1 MKILSIILYSHT
13 GNKRILS
20 FNPVGLNIITGRS
33 STGKSALSEIV
44 EYCMGRSTF
53 NIPEGVIRDKVSW
66 YGVIYQF
73 PGEQVLIAKPAP
85 GPGHSSC
92 SKVMVRRGA
101 DLVAP
106 KFSELQPNS
115 DDDRVV
121 SLLSNL
127 LGIPENLTDV
137 PMHQSRASYSA
148 NISHT
153 YFYLFQKI
161 GIISNKD
168 QLFYRQNEPF
178 MPQTIK
184 DTLPILLGV
193 APNDRLE
200 IESKLREAR
209 RELKILEKVITDAMQ
224 SHRELNTNGVGLLS
238 EARQL
243 RIVNPDRVPE
253 TTKEILGLLR
263 EAVAW
268 QPEVLPDEDSSRIA
282 ALEGELSTLRAE
294 RRSLKHR
301 LEGAQLFTE
310 KEGGFSRE
318 AGEQK
323 DRLSSINA
331 LPRNPQTGA
340 WQWPFAEENLGMNSP
355 IADALLAE
363 LHSLNAEM
371 ERVTGERP
379 QLQKYIA
386 ELSELIADA
395 DRMVRS
401 KDQELAS
408 AIAANEAIAQLGN
421 LNNAAAKVVGRIS
434 YFLETY
440 RPEADLAETERRR
453 RALQSRIEE
462 LEKQS
467 GADDSKERLAS
478 ILNIISSAIG
488 RYAKELRAEF
498 SEFNFRLDLGNLTVV
513 VDRPDRPIHM
523 HRTGGGA
530 NHLAYHLGALLSLH
544 QFAAANGRPI
554 PQFLFLDQ
562 PTQVYFPS
570 ETVYKEADGSFER
583 TEADSDV
590 ERVRTL
596 FALLHHFVTELCP
609 GFQIVVTEH
618 ANLRDD
624 WFQQA
629 LVEQPWTK
637 PPALI
642 PEDWPTSF

>member
-13 GNKRILS
+13 GNKRILP
-20 FNPVGLNIITGRS
+20 FNPAGLNIITGRS

-53 NIPEGVIRDKVSW
+53 NIPEGVILDKVSW
-66 YGVIYQF
+66 YCVIYQF
-73 PGEQVLIAKPAP
+73 SGEQVLIAKPAP
-85 GPGHSSC
+85 GLGHSSC

-101 DLVAP
+101 DLGAP
-106 KFSELQPNS
+106 EFSELQPNS
-115 DDDRVV
+115 DDETVV

-161 GIISNKD
+161 GIISSKE

-178 MPQTIK
+178 MPQAIK

-200 IESKLREAR
+200 IESKLRESR
-209 RELKILEKVITDAMQ
+209 RELKILEKVIADAMQ
-224 SHRELNTNGVGLLS
+224 SRRELNTNGVGLLS

-243 RIVNPDRVPE
+243 GIVKPDRVPE
-253 TTKEILGLLR
+253 TTEEILGLLR
-263 EAVAW
+263 EAVTW
-268 QPEVLPDEDSSRIA
+268 QPAALPDEDSSRIA
-282 ALEGELSTLRAE
+282 ALEGELSALRAE
-294 RRSLKHR
+294 RRSLKNR
-301 LEGAQLFTE
+301 LEAAQLYAE

-331 LPRNPQTGA
+331 LPRNPQTGV
-340 WQWPFAEENLGMNSP
+340 WQWPFAEENLGMDSP
-355 IADALLAE
+355 IAEALLAE

-371 ERVTGERP
+371 EMVTGERP

-386 ELSELIADA
+386 EVLDSLADA
-395 DRMVRS
+395 DRMVTS

-440 RPEADLAETERRR
+440 RPEADLAETEKRR
-453 RALQSRIEE
+453 RALQRRIEE

-478 ILNIISSAIG
+478 ILNIISNAIG
-488 RYAKELRAEF
+488 IFAKKLRAEF

-513 VDRPDRPIHM
+513 VDRPDRPIPM

-554 PQFLFLDQ
+554 PRFLFLDQ

>member
-1 MKILSIILYSHT
+1 MKILSIILYSHN
-13 GNKRILS
+13 GSKRVLP
-20 FNPVGLNIITGRS
+20 FNPEGLNIITGRS
-33 STGKSALSEIV
+33 STGKSALSDIV

-73 PGEQVLIAKPAP
+73 TGEQVLIAKPAP
-85 GPGHSSC
+85 SSGHSSC
-92 SKVMVRRGA
+92 SIVMVRRGA
-101 DLVAP
+101 ALVAP
-106 KFSELQPNS
+106 EFSELKVNS
-115 DDDRVV
+115 DDDTVV

-127 LGIPENLTDV
+127 LGIPENVTDV
-137 PMHQSRASYSA
+137 SMDHSRSSFSA
-148 NISHT
+148 NIKHT

-161 GIISNKD
+161 GIISNKE
-168 QLFYRQNEPF
+168 QLFYRQNEQY
-178 MPQTIK
+178 MPQAIK

-209 RELKILEKVITDAMQ
+209 RELKLLEKVISEAMQ
-224 SHRELNTNGVGLLS
+224 SRRQLNTNGVGLLS

-243 RIVNPDRVPE
+243 GILKQDSIP
-253 TTKEILGLLR
+253 TTTEEILDLLK
-263 EAVAW
+263 EALQW
-268 QPEVLPDEDSSRIA
+268 KPTTIPDEDSGRIS
-282 ALEGELSTLRAE
+282 ALENELSALRTE

-301 LEGAQLFTE
+301 LDAAKLFTE
-310 KEGGFSRE
+310 KEDGFSRE

-331 LPRNPQTGA
+331 LPRNAQTGE
-340 WQWPFAEENLGMNSP
+340 WQWPFAEENLGMDSP
-355 IADALLAE
+355 IAEALLAE
-363 LHSLNAEM
+363 LHSLNTEM
-371 ERVTGERP
+371 EKVTGERP
-379 QLQKYIA
+379 QLQFYIT
-386 ELSELIADA
+386 ELDELIIEVNRLLRD
-395 DRMVRS
+395 
-401 KDQELAS
+401 KEQELAS

-421 LNNAAAKVVGRIS
+421 TNNAASKVVGRIS

-440 RPEADLAETERRR
+440 NPEADVAETEKRKRV
-453 RALQSRIEE
+453 LQRRIED

-478 ILNIISSAIG
+478 ILNIISSNIG
-488 RYAKELRAEF
+488 GYAKELRAEF
-498 SEFNFRLDLGNLTVV
+498 SEYNFRLDLGNLTVV
-513 VDRPDRPIHM
+513 VDRPDRPIPM

-544 QFAAANGRPI
+544 QFAAANGRPV

-570 ETVYKEADGSFER
+570 EAAYKEADGSIEK

-590 ERVRTL
+590 QRVHKL
-596 FALLHHFVTELCP
+596 FSMLYRFVTELCP
-609 GFQIVVTEH
+609 GFQIIVTEH

-629 LVEQPWTK
+629 LVEKPWTK

-642 PEDWPTSF
+642 PEDWPTSL

>member
-1 MKILSIILYSHT
+1 MKILSIILYSHN
-13 GNKRILS
+13 GSMRVLP
-20 FNPVGLNIITGRS
+20 FRPEGLNIITGRS

-53 NIPEGVIRDKVSW
+53 NVPEGVIRDKVSW

-73 PGEQVLIAKPAP
+73 TGEQVLIVKPAP

-92 SKVMVRRGA
+92 SSVMVRRGA
-101 DLVAP
+101 DLVVP
-106 KFSELQPNS
+106 EFSELKTHS
-115 DDDRVV
+115 DDDYVV

-137 PMHQSRASYSA
+137 PLHQSRPSYSA

-178 MPQTIK
+178 MPQAIK

-209 RELKILEKVITDAMQ
+209 RELKLLEKIISEAMQ
-224 SHRELNTNGVGLLS
+224 SRRQLNTNGVGLLS

-243 RIVNPDRVPE
+243 GILKQDGAL
-253 TTKEILGLLR
+253 TTTEEILDLLK
-263 EAVAW
+263 EAVKW
-268 QPEVLPDEDSSRIA
+268 KPTTIPDEDSGRIS
-282 ALEGELSTLRAE
+282 ALEDELFALRAE
-294 RRSLKHR
+294 RKSLKQR
-301 LEGAQLFTE
+301 MDAAKLFTE
-310 KEGGFSRE
+310 KENGFSRE

-323 DRLSSINA
+323 DRLASINA
-331 LPRNPQTGA
+331 LPRNAKTGE
-340 WQWPFAEENLGMNSP
+340 WQWPFAEENLGMDSP
-355 IADALLAE
+355 IAEALLAE
-363 LHSLNAEM
+363 LHSLNSEM
-371 ERVTGERP
+371 ENVTGERP
-379 QLQKYIA
+379 QLQFYI
-386 ELSELIADA
+386 SELNKLSVEVNRLLGD
-395 DRMVRS
+395 
-401 KDQELAS
+401 KEQELAS

-421 LNNAAAKVVGRIS
+421 TNNAASKVVGRIS

-440 RPEADLAETERRR
+440 SPEADVAETEKRM
-453 RALQSRIEE
+453 RALQRRIED
-462 LEKQS
+462 LERQS

-478 ILNIISSAIG
+478 ILNIISSNIG
-488 RYAKELRAEF
+488 GYAKELRAEF
-498 SEFNFRLDLGNLTVV
+498 SEYNFRLDLGNLTVV
-513 VDRPDRPIHM
+513 VDRPDRPIPM

-544 QFAAANGRPI
+544 QFAAANGRPV

-590 ERVRTL
+590 QRVHKL
-596 FALLHHFVTELCP
+596 FSMLYRFVTELCP
-609 GFQIVVTEH
+609 GFQIIVTEH
-618 ANLRDD
+618 ANLRDG

-629 LVEQPWTK
+629 LVEKPWTK

-642 PEDWPTSF
+642 PEDWPNMP

>member
-1 MKILSIILYSHT
+1 MKIRSIILYSHT
-13 GNKRILS
+13 GNKRILP
-20 FNPVGLNIITGRS
+20 FNPEGLNIITGRS

-92 SKVMVRRGA
+92 SKAMVRRGA

-106 KFSELQPNS
+106 EFSELQPNS
-115 DDDRVV
+115 DDDTVV

-127 LGIPENLTDV
+127 LGISENLTDV
-137 PMHQSRASYSA
+137 PIHQSRVSYSA

-161 GIISNKD
+161 GIISSKE

-178 MPQTIK
+178 MPQAIK

-209 RELKILEKVITDAMQ
+209 RELKILEKVIADVMK
-224 SHRELNTNGVGLLS
+224 SRLELNTNGVGLLS

-243 RIVNPDRVPE
+243 GIVKPERVPE
-253 TTKEILGLLR
+253 TTAEILGLLR
-263 EAVAW
+263 EAVTW
-268 QPEVLPDEDSSRIA
+268 QPTALPDEDSGNIA
-282 ALEGELSTLRAE
+282 ALEGELFTLRVG
-294 RRSLKHR
+294 RRSLKR
-301 LEGAQLFTE
+301 RMEAAQLFSE

-340 WQWPFAEENLGMNSP
+340 WQWPFSEENMGMNSP
-355 IADALLAE
+355 IAEALLAE

-371 ERVTGERP
+371 EKVTGERP
-379 QLQKYIA
+379 QLQKYIS
-386 ELSELIADA
+386 ELSDALADS
-395 DRMVRS
+395 DRRIRC

-440 RPEADLAETERRR
+440 SPEADLAETEKRK
-453 RALQSRIEE
+453 RALIRRIED

-488 RYAKELRAEF
+488 GYAKELRAEF

-513 VDRPDRPIHM
+513 VDRPDRPIPM

-570 ETVYKEADGSFER
+570 ESVYKEADGSIER

-590 ERVRTL
+590 TRVHTL
-596 FALLHHFVTELCP
+596 FALLHRFVTELCP

-629 LVEQPWTK
+629 LVEHPWTK

-642 PEDWPTSF
+642 PEDWPTNL

>member
-1 MKILSIILYSHT
+1 MKIQSIILYSHT
-13 GNKRILS
+13 GNKRILP

-73 PGEQVLIAKPAP
+73 PGEQVLIAKPSP

-101 DLVAP
+101 ELDAP
-106 KFSELQPNS
+106 EFSELQPTS

-127 LGIPENLTDV
+127 LGIPENMTDV
-137 PMHQSRASYSA
+137 PLHQSRASYSA

-178 MPQTIK
+178 MPQAIK

-209 RELKILEKVITDAMQ
+209 RELKILEKEIADAMQ
-224 SHRELNTNGVGLLS
+224 SRRELNTNGVGLLS

-243 RIVNPDRVPE
+243 GIVNPDRVPE
-253 TTKEILGLLR
+253 TTEEILGLLR
-263 EAVAW
+263 EAVTW
-268 QPEVLPDEDSSRIA
+268 QPATLPDEDSSRIA
-282 ALEGELSTLRAE
+282 ALEDELSAIRTE

-301 LEGAQLFTE
+301 LEAARLFAE

-323 DRLSSINA
+323 DRLSSIKA

-340 WQWPFAEENLGMNSP
+340 WQWPFAEENLGMNLP

-371 ERVTGERP
+371 ERVAGERP

-386 ELSELIADA
+386 ELSDSITDA

-434 YFLETY
+434 YFLETF
-440 RPEADLAETERRR
+440 RQKADLAETEKRRR
-453 RALQSRIEE
+453 VLQRRIEE

-513 VDRPDRPIHM
+513 VDRPDRPIPM

>member
-13 GNKRILS
+13 GNKRILP

-101 DLVAP
+101 NLVAP
-106 KFSELQPNS
+106 EFSELKPTS

-127 LGIPENLTDV
+127 LGIPENMTDV
-137 PMHQSRASYSA
+137 PLHQSRASYSA

-178 MPQTIK
+178 MPQAIK

-209 RELKILEKVITDAMQ
+209 RELKILEKVIADAMQ
-224 SHRELNTNGVGLLS
+224 SRRELNTNGVGLLS

-243 RIVNPDRVPE
+243 GIVNPDRVPE
-253 TTKEILGLLR
+253 TTEEIFGLLR
-263 EAVAW
+263 EAVTW
-268 QPEVLPDEDSSRIA
+268 QLATLPDEDSSRIA
-282 ALEGELSTLRAE
+282 ALEDELSAIRAE

-301 LEGAQLFTE
+301 LEAARLFAE

-318 AGEQK
+318 AGEQQ

-363 LHSLNAEM
+363 LYSLNAEM

-386 ELSELIADA
+386 ELSDSIADA

-434 YFLETY
+434 YFLETF
-440 RPEADLAETERRR
+440 RQKADLAETEKRR
-453 RALQSRIEE
+453 RALQRRIEE

-467 GADDSKERLAS
+467 GADDSKERFAS

-498 SEFNFRLDLGNLTVV
+498 SEFDFRLDLGNLTVV
-513 VDRPDRPIHM
+513 VDRPDRPIPM

-642 PEDWPTSF
+642 PEDWPTGF